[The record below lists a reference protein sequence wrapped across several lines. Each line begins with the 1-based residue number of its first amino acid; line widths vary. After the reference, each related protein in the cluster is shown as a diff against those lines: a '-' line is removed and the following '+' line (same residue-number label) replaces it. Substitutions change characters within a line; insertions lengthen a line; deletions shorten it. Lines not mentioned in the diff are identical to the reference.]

1 MAAPS
6 LAATETGEWRTI
18 AARESIMH
26 AGIELMYI
34 EGELH
39 AGRLTGRTVLVVE
52 TSRQTDPKQPDYAS
66 ADIRRLVIA
75 ARAEWEQRYEPA
87 DIVRLEHRPKHTVA
101 AIRNNARL

>member
-1 MAAPS
+1 
-6 LAATETGEWRTI
+6 
-18 AARESIMH
+18 MH

-39 AGRLTGRTVLVVE
+39 AGRRTGRTVLVVE

-75 ARAEWEQRYEPA
+75 ARAEWERRYEPA
-87 DIVRLEHRPKHTVA
+87 DIVRLEHRPTQMVR
-101 AIRNNARL
+101 AIRSNASL